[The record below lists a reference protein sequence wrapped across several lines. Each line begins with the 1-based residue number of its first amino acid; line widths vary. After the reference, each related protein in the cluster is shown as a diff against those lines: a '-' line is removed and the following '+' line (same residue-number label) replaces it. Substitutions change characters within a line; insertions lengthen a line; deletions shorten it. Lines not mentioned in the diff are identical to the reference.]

1 MIISLIVAVPENGVI
16 GKDNQLIWHLPKDM
30 KFFMETTS
38 NHPVIMG
45 RKNYESI
52 PEKYRPLK
60 NRENI
65 IITRNKGFKA
75 DGCAVVHSLE
85 DSIEYVKNNISTK
98 EVFIIGGGEIYKRF
112 LDKNLIDRMYI
123 THIKS
128 TFDGDTFFPKLD
140 FSKWTSSKIMTHKK
154 DEQNPHDF
162 EVVEY
167 NKRN

>member
-1 MIISLIVAVPENGVI
+1 MKYIPTFLIYLFCLGCLQNEKASHHHSIKKVGFNQELIDTTVPE
-16 GKDNQLIWHLPKDM
+16 
-30 KFFMETTS
+30 E
-38 NHPVIMG
+38 
-45 RKNYESI
+45 
-52 PEKYRPLK
+52 
-60 NRENI
+60 
-65 IITRNKGFKA
+65 
-75 DGCAVVHSLE
+75 
-85 DSIEYVKNNISTK
+85 ISSAS
-98 EVFIIGGGEIYKRF
+98 VL

-128 TFDGDTFFPKLD
+128 TFDGDTYFPKLD